1 MTQDIPVLIADIE
14 ARIER
19 LTEER
24 ERADK
29 AVVLSDEEQ
38 SALVQIL
45 DAATKAQGISIAT
58 NTVYFLNKIK
68 SAPTVVPHVDAPA
81 PKPKDSEE

>member
-1 MTQDIPVLIADIE
+1 MIRSAFTALAFIIPVA
-14 ARIER
+14 AHA
-19 LTEER
+19 
-24 ERADK
+24 ADK
-29 AVVLSDEEQ
+29 AVMLTDDEQ

-81 PKPKDSEE
+81 PKPKAEEPPE